1 MLVQFTVGNFL
12 SFKDK
17 KTLSM
22 TSANITECEDSNVTD
37 DHHKLLKGAVIYGAN
52 SSGKSNFI
60 NALVT
65 LRTLIIISSKLS
77 STDELNITPY
87 ELNLSTIGK
96 PSFFEIVMIID
107 GVRYR
112 YGLEATA
119 KGITAEW
126 LFEAKKK
133 KEKPLFIREGDG
145 IEVMKSFPEG
155 TNLEEKTR
163 DNGLFLAVADQFNG
177 VIAKRI
183 FAWFKLFY
191 PFSGL
196 AAHEN
201 FRHISSYLLT
211 SADYKDS
218 LKRFFLDLD
227 LGFSDIKVNKVNEDK
242 KEEQYEIFTV
252 HEVFD
257 DNNELSHTVRFN
269 LSDRESAGTNKLYNL
284 GCLIFTV
291 LKFGGLLVV
300 DELDTSLHP
309 NLTVVITRLFNSKQD
324 NPHNAQ
330 LIFTTHDTNLL
341 ENGNYRRDQI
351 YFVEKD
357 HYGASDLY
365 SLVEYKEPGGKTV
378 RKDRSFKKDYIQ
390 GRYGAIPYIGNLS
403 NLINNDQ
410 ENKNS

>member
-17 KTLSM
+17 KTLSL
-22 TSANITECEDSNVTD
+22 SATNITECEDSNVTD
-37 DHHKLLKGAVIYGAN
+37 DNHKLLKGAVIYGAN

-65 LRTLIIISSKLS
+65 LRTLMIISSKLS
-77 STDELNITPY
+77 SADELDISAY
-87 ELNLSTIGK
+87 ELSTTTIGK

-107 GVRYR
+107 GIKYR
-112 YGLEATA
+112 YGLEATF

-133 KEKPLFIREGDG
+133 KERPLFIREGDG

-155 TNLEEKTR
+155 NDLEEKTR
-163 DNGLFLAVADQFNG
+163 DNGLFLAVVDQFNG
-177 VIAKRI
+177 AIAKKI
-183 FAWFKLFY
+183 FSWFKIFY

-196 AAHEN
+196 ASHEN
-201 FRHISSYLLT
+201 FRNISSYLLT
-211 SADYKDS
+211 SADYKES
-218 LKRFFLDLD
+218 LKQFFLDLD
-227 LGFSDIKVNKVNEDK
+227 LGFSDIIVNKITEGK
-242 KEEQYEIFTV
+242 KEELYEIFTV
-252 HEVFD
+252 HEVYD
-257 DNNELSHTVRFN
+257 ENNEPSHQVQFN
-269 LSDRESAGTNKLYNL
+269 LTERESAGTNKIYNL

-291 LKFGGLLVV
+291 LRFGGLLVV
-300 DELDTSLHP
+300 DELDTSMHP
-309 NLTVVITRLFNSKQD
+309 NLTVVITRLFNSKEE

-365 SLVEYKEPGGKTV
+365 SLVEYKEPDGKTV

-390 GRYGAIPYIGNLS
+390 GRYGAIPYIGNLT

-410 ENKNS
+410 ENKSS